1 MKTKATHYIRCF
13 ESVGGG
19 RKRLLFQECILLGYC
34 GNGKAKVRVL
44 RGVRG
49 GNGGNVAY
57 IDKHRLINMYID
69 NKDDKNKNLNLQP
82 PKTPPKYP
90 LTPMTPNTI
99 AM

>member
-1 MKTKATHYIRCF
+1 MKTEATHYIRCF

-44 RGVRG
+44 RGIRG

-82 PKTPPKYP
+82 PK
-90 LTPMTPNTI
+90 I
-99 AM
+99 

>member
-1 MKTKATHYIRCF
+1 MKTEATHYIRCF

-69 NKDDKNKNLNLQP
+69 NKDDKNT
-82 PKTPPKYP
+82 PKIP
-90 LTPMTPNTI
+90 PNTYD
-99 AM
+99 AKHNTNVTNLL

>member
-1 MKTKATHYIRCF
+1 MKTDATHYIRCF
-13 ESVGGG
+13 ESVGNG

-57 IDKHRLINMYID
+57 IDKRRLINMYID
-69 NKDDKNKNLNLQP
+69 NKGDKNKTTTQNA
-82 PKTPPKYP
+82 PKIPQNNPITS
-90 LTPMTPNTI
+90 MTPNTI

>member
-1 MKTKATHYIRCF
+1 MWIRDENRRNTLF
-13 ESVGGG
+13 ESVGNG

-34 GNGKAKVRVL
+34 GNGKAKVGVL

-69 NKDDKNKNLNLQP
+69 NKDDKNNINHFA
-82 PKTPPKYP
+82 
-90 LTPMTPNTI
+90 I
-99 AM
+99 

>member
-1 MKTKATHYIRCF
+1 
-13 ESVGGG
+13 
-19 RKRLLFQECILLGYC
+19 
-34 GNGKAKVRVL
+34 VRVL

-90 LTPMTPNTI
+90 LIPMTPNTI

>member
-1 MKTKATHYIRCF
+1 M
-13 ESVGGG
+13 
-19 RKRLLFQECILLGYC
+19 
-34 GNGKAKVRVL
+34 

-82 PKTPPKYP
+82 PKTPPNIP
-90 LTPMTPNTI
+90 
-99 AM
+99 